1 MARRT
6 RYVPWSSLSD
16 ELSVTNNLHSK
27 PAKTPKT
34 ATKLKLTTPKA
45 PAEDG
50 GKKTPASK
58 AKKASTKKGK
68 AAANGDEDAGAEA
81 KEPEKQVDP
90 EQLKQKKEKEGM
102 HSRFPNSIW

>member
-1 MARRT
+1 MC
-6 RYVPWSSLSD
+6 L
-16 ELSVTNNLHSK
+16 LVTNNYLQQQ

-45 PAEDG
+45 PEEG

-68 AAANGDEDAGAEA
+68 AADEEAAAAEA

-90 EQLKQKKEKEGM
+90 ELAKKKKEKEGM
-102 HSRFPNSIW
+102 YPKCS

>member
-1 MARRT
+1 MSMILVVA
-6 RYVPWSSLSD
+6 
-16 ELSVTNNLHSK
+16 NNRVQRQ

-45 PAEDG
+45 PEDG

-68 AAANGDEDAGAEA
+68 AADEEAGGAQT
-81 KEPEKQVDP
+81 KEPEKPVDP

-102 HSRFPNSIW
+102 YSKCSLSPIFGQCAHSW